1 MTNVPD
7 AVTVDR
13 ALVGKLLP
21 RRDPNAH
28 KGDFGRVHIF
38 GGSVGYT
45 GAPVLA
51 ALGALR
57 CGAGLVFLSV
67 PENVYPIVA
76 GKCLE
81 AMPSPLPAG
90 EDGLETSRKALAEK
104 DAVLIGPGLGRSEWA
119 ETLVLS
125 LLEKAACPIVLDA
138 DGLNA
143 VSAHIDKL
151 DGRCGRVTILTP
163 HEGEFARL
171 GGDLSLGREAAARA
185 FAQTHR
191 CILVLKG
198 PGTVTALPD
207 GTVFVNTTGNPGMS
221 TGGSGDVLAG
231 MVLALLGQG
240 LTPADAAV
248 AAVWLHGR
256 AGDLAAADKGEY
268 GMLPSDLI
276 EQIPYAI
283 KEAMGE

>member
-1 MTNVPD
+1 MAETI
-7 AVTVDR
+7 TVNQP
-13 ALVGKLLP
+13 LVSGLLP
-21 RRDPNAH
+21 CRDRRAH
-28 KGDFGRVHIF
+28 KGKFGKVHIF

-67 PENVYPIVA
+67 PEKIYPIVA
-76 GKCLE
+76 VKCLE
-81 AMPSPLPAG
+81 AMPSPLP
-90 EDGLETSRKALAEK
+90 ENETGAEAARQALTGK
-104 DAVLIGPGLGRSEWA
+104 DAALIGPGLGRSKWA
-119 ETLVLS
+119 EELALA
-125 LLEKAACPIVLDA
+125 LLNSAACPVVLDA

-143 VSAHIDKL
+143 VSAHIDKV
-151 DGRCGRVTILTP
+151 DGRDKPTILTP

-185 FAQTHR
+185 FAQQHR

-198 PGTVTALPD
+198 RGTLTALPD
-207 GTVFVNTTGNPGMS
+207 GTMFVNTTGNPGMA

-240 LTPADAAV
+240 LTPPDAAV

-268 GMLPSDLI
+268 GMLPSDLA
-276 EQIPYAI
+276 EQVPYAI
-283 KEAMGE
+283 KEIVGR